1 MLGHYF
7 SQSPLSTVLESGSG
21 LGELPKPLIYIAA
34 ALLFLGA
41 LPLPYDYYMLLRF
54 VACGAFAW
62 AAFIT
67 YENNEEVLP
76 WVFGI
81 LAVLFNPIFKIHLPK
96 ELWAVVDVCSGAF
109 LLAVSKKLLGNER
122 TNT

>member
-1 MLGHYF
+1 MSTALGF
-7 SQSPLSTVLESGSG
+7 GWG

-34 ALLFLGA
+34 TLLFLGA
-41 LPLPYDYYMLLRF
+41 LPLPYGYYMLLRF

-81 LAVLFNPIFKIHLPK
+81 LAVLFNPIFKTHLPK
-96 ELWAVVDVCSGAF
+96 ELWAVVDVCSGVF